1 VFSAAQARIRLIA
14 RIFAETG
21 IRDLFTLVHATIR
34 KHGQQAQTVRLRNQW
49 ITVDPREW
57 KTRYDMTV
65 NVGLGTGTRSERLAH
80 VMAVIELQKQALA
93 GGLTNLVNAQ
103 NLYASAKE
111 VTKLVGLVNVDAY
124 FTDPKTVPPPAP
136 AQGQP
141 GAPPPP
147 DHKLV
152 EVQARLAFE
161 ERQAQAEMAA
171 QNNKAQSELAL
182 AQARFEFD
190 KQLALLEHELKAKD
204 QEFRHV
210 RAAFAAGPAVA
221 GTGGAESAATGDAPP
236 ADAGDAPANP
246 DATPA
251 PGINPNAALIAE
263 LVQSLRQMHAPKRV
277 VRDAQG
283 RVSHLEP
290 MPPGAS

>member
-1 VFSAAQARIRLIA
+1 M
-14 RIFAETG
+14 
-21 IRDLFTLVHATIR
+21 
-34 KHGQQAQTVRLRNQW
+34 RLRNQW

-147 DHKLV
+147 DHKLA

-182 AQARFEFD
+182 QQARFEFD

-204 QEFRHV
+204 QQFRHMQT
-210 RAAFAAGPAVA
+210 AFAAGLAPAPV
-221 GTGGAESAATGDAPP
+221 GRDDAPP
-236 ADAGDAPANP
+236 AGIGGMPPVDAGGPPTSPDAP
-246 DATPA
+246 PA
-251 PGINPNAALIAE
+251 AVVNPNAALIAE
-263 LVQSLRQMHAPKRV
+263 LVQSLRQMNAPKRV
-277 VRDAQG
+277 VRDAHG

-290 MPPGAS
+290 MPPGVS